1 MSALGEAT
9 RLLLFSNLF
18 HFLIVVVNVVGLSEA
33 ASSATTTASSR
44 IVEDSAATLL
54 LYASARLPDF
64 SLLSLMHVETVA
76 KVGLSK
82 YAFGMGEFFE
92 QSLPWEKFSA
102 LSLLV
107 FFPAEPFSDD
117 DDGVLMFN
125 CQRVYGC
132 YCYFLG

>member
-18 HFLIVVVNVVGLSEA
+18 HFLIVVVNVVGLRAAA

-102 LSLLV
+102 LSL
-107 FFPAEPFSDD
+107 F
-117 DDGVLMFN
+117 
-125 CQRVYGC
+125 
-132 YCYFLG
+132 

>member
-1 MSALGEAT
+1 MSALGKKDDEEAT

-33 ASSATTTASSR
+33 ARSATTTASSR
-44 IVEDSAATLL
+44 IVEDSAATLP
-54 LYASARLPDF
+54 YACARLPDF

-107 FFPAEPFSDD
+107 P
-117 DDGVLMFN
+117 
-125 CQRVYGC
+125 R
-132 YCYFLG
+132 

>member
-33 ASSATTTASSR
+33 ASSATTTTASR

-102 LSLLV
+102 PPL
-107 FFPAEPFSDD
+107 F
-117 DDGVLMFN
+117 
-125 CQRVYGC
+125 
-132 YCYFLG
+132 

>member
-1 MSALGEAT
+1 MRLKSTLHMSALGKKDDEEAT

-18 HFLIVVVNVVGLSEA
+18 HFLIVVVNVVGLRA
-33 ASSATTTASSR
+33 ASSATTTASR

-102 LSLLV
+102 LAL
-107 FFPAEPFSDD
+107 F
-117 DDGVLMFN
+117 
-125 CQRVYGC
+125 
-132 YCYFLG
+132 

>member
-33 ASSATTTASSR
+33 ASSATTTASR

-102 LSLLV
+102 PPL
-107 FFPAEPFSDD
+107 F
-117 DDGVLMFN
+117 
-125 CQRVYGC
+125 
-132 YCYFLG
+132 